1 MGQDR
6 TPPTSDEQDPAAVT
20 TDDSEFG
27 NEHPLSSP
35 SELAGTADG
44 AIAAEFAARDAME
57 GESDPLAD
65 ASGSAIGATYEQDTL
80 PLEGE

>member
-1 MGQDR
+1 MDQDR
-6 TPPTSDEQDPAAVT
+6 TPANQNEADPTAVT
-20 TDDSEFG
+20 TDDEQFG

-44 AIAAEFAARDAME
+44 AIAAEFAARDKVVA
-57 GESDPLAD
+57 DPLAD
-65 ASGSAIGATYEQDTL
+65 AEGAASGIAYEEDTL